1 MRRRRRKGVFEK
13 LEVFRPIYMR
23 QEELDLNHLAMEY
36 PGRSLVLELGCGRGQ
51 FLTTYGERRPEKLCI
66 GVELKEEV
74 LVKACQKA
82 KDKHLTNIRFVLGD
96 TERVVH
102 QFEGR
107 PLERVCVHFCDPW
120 PKDRHSKRRLMH
132 SRFLK
137 SYAKALVPGG
147 ILQFK
152 TDNQALFE
160 FALSQFEDL
169 PYRLTCVT
177 LNVADDP
184 AWQDNIMTEYE
195 QRFSELG
202 QPIYGIL
209 ATRK

>member
-13 LEVFRPIYMR
+13 LEGYRPIYMR
-23 QEELDLNHLAMEY
+23 QEEMDLNLLALEY

-51 FLTTYGERRPEKLCI
+51 FLTIYGEMHPETLCI

-74 LVKACQKA
+74 IIKACQRTKE
-82 KDKHLTNIRFVLGD
+82 KQLTNVRFVLGD

-120 PKDRHSKRRLMH
+120 PKDRHDKRRLVH
-132 SRFLK
+132 NRFLK
-137 SYAKALVPGG
+137 AYANALTSGG
-147 ILQFK
+147 VLQFK
-152 TDNQALFE
+152 TDNQPLFD
-160 FALSQFEDL
+160 FALKQFEGL
-169 PYRLTCVT
+169 PFIMTCVT
-177 LNVADDP
+177 LNVAEDP
-184 AWQDNIMTEYE
+184 VWQDNIMTEYE
-195 QRFSELG
+195 QRFSEMG